1 MARLSECLARPF
13 LDWDMARSRLLK
25 ASLIGC
31 LVTVALPSVA
41 QPSKPAAAKQAAPAP
56 QAAPLA
62 NTELSQS
69 DGGEDPAR
77 VAHAKTLFEKGAASY
92 AAGRYYE
99 AIETFLEVDRLYPNA
114 QLSFNIAK
122 AYDNLGSRPGALRS
136 YREYLKRA
144 PDAPDKDAITTRVHD
159 LETALAERGIQQLSV
174 TSDPEDALVLLDD
187 NPVGLTPW
195 TGETWPGRHRI
206 VVQKAGFSDRELVM
220 ELDPLKA
227 QDVTLELARA
237 PISAPETPPP
247 TAKRGDPWPLT
258 KKMSVLTW
266 ATLATGTAALGTA
279 IAVEV
284 ASGNKSSGISPA
296 SAFFAGLGT
305 AASLTGGVML
315 YFDLSDQASDDKHAG
330 LRPRG
335 VVAGYRGSF

>member
-1 MARLSECLARPF
+1 MAC
-13 LDWDMARSRLLK
+13 SRLLS
-25 ASLIGC
+25 ASLLGC
-31 LVTVALPSVA
+31 LTTFALPSLA
-41 QPSKPAAAKQAAPAP
+41 QPSKPAAAKAAP
-56 QAAPLA
+56 QAAQPAPLA
-62 NTELSQS
+62 SPVLSQS

-77 VAHAKTLFEKGAASY
+77 VAHAKTLFEKGAAAY

-99 AIETFLEVDRLYPNA
+99 AIEVFLEVDRLYPNA

-122 AYDNLGSRPGALRS
+122 AYDNRGSRPGALRS
-136 YREYLKRA
+136 YREYLRRA

-159 LETALAERGIQQLSV
+159 LETALAERGIQQLSIA
-174 TSDPEDALVLLDD
+174 SDPEEALVLLDD
-187 NPVGLTPW
+187 KPVGLTPW
-195 TGETWPGRHRI
+195 TGETWPGRHRV
-206 VVQKAGFSDRELVM
+206 VVQKPGFSARELVL

-237 PISAPETPPP
+237 PISAPPAPPP
-247 TAKRGDPWPLT
+247 TAKHGEPWPMT
-258 KKMSVLTW
+258 RKMSVLTW

-284 ASGNKSSGISPA
+284 ASGSKSSGISPA
-296 SAFFAGLGT
+296 SAFFAGIGT
-305 AASLTGGVML
+305 AATAAGGVML
-315 YFDLSDQASDDKHAG
+315 YFDLSDQAGDDKHAG

>member
-1 MARLSECLARPF
+1 ML
-13 LDWDMARSRLLK
+13 RSRLLSV
-25 ASLIGC
+25 SLLGC
-31 LVTVALPSVA
+31 LATFALPSFG
-41 QPSKPAAAKQAAPAP
+41 QPSKSAPTKPAAPAS

-62 NTELSQS
+62 SPELSQS

-77 VAHAKTLFEKGAASY
+77 VAHAKTLFEKGAAAY
-92 AAGRYYE
+92 AAGRYYD
-99 AIETFLEVDRLYPNA
+99 AIEVFLEVDRLYPNA

-122 AYDNLGSRPGALRS
+122 AYDNLGNRPGALRS
-136 YREYLKRA
+136 YREYLRRA

-187 NPVGLTPW
+187 KPVGLTPW

-206 VVQKAGFSDRELVM
+206 VLQKAGFSERGLVL

-237 PISAPETPPP
+237 PIAADSAPP
-247 TAKRGDPWPLT
+247 AASKRSEPWPLT
-258 KKMSVLTW
+258 RKMSVLTW

-284 ASGNKSSGISPA
+284 ASGSKSNGISPA

-315 YFDLSDQASDDKHAG
+315 YLDLSDQGSDDKHAG

>member
-1 MARLSECLARPF
+1 MV
-13 LDWDMARSRLLK
+13 RSRLLS
-25 ASLIGC
+25 ASLVGC
-31 LVTVALPSVA
+31 FSTFTLPSLA
-41 QPSKPAAAKQAAPAP
+41 QPSKPAAAKAAP
-56 QAAPLA
+56 QAAQPAPLA
-62 NTELSQS
+62 SPELAQS

-77 VAHAKTLFEKGAASY
+77 FAHAKALFEKGAAAY

-99 AIETFLEVDRLYPNA
+99 AIELFLEVDRLYPSA

-136 YREYLKRA
+136 YREYLRRA

-174 TSDPEDALVLLDD
+174 TSDPEDALVLLDEK
-187 NPVGLTPW
+187 PVGLTPW

-227 QDVTLELARA
+227 QNVTLELARA
-237 PISAPETPPP
+237 PINAPTAPPP
-247 TAKRGDPWPLT
+247 VAKHAEPWPMT
-258 KKMSVLTW
+258 RKMSVLTW
-266 ATLATGTAALGTA
+266 ATLAAGTAALGTA

-284 ASGNKSSGISPA
+284 ASGSKSSGISPA
-296 SAFFAGLGT
+296 TAFFAGIGT
-305 AASLTGGVML
+305 AATAVGGVML
-315 YFDLSDQASDDKHAG
+315 YFDLSDQTSDDKHAG

-335 VVAGYRGSF
+335 MVAGYSGSF